1 VSERTLPD
9 TFLFLSIK
17 SFFFK
22 IPLVV
27 ENEVVQMIGKIG
39 VNGLNEGIV
48 TIYGT
53 FMKTAL
59 S

>member
-22 IPLVV
+22 IQLAV
-27 ENEVVQMIGKIG
+27 ENEVVQMIGKFG
-39 VNGLNEGIV
+39 VKGLNEGIV

-53 FMKTAL
+53 FMNMAL

>member
-1 VSERTLPD
+1 VSERTLPG

-27 ENEVVQMIGKIG
+27 ENEVVQMIGESG

-48 TIYGT
+48 TIYGA
-53 FMKTAL
+53 FMSKAL